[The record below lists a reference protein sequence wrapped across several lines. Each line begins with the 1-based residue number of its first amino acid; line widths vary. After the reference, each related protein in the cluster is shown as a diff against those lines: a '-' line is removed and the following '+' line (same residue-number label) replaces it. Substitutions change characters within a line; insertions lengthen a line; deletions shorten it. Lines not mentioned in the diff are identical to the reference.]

1 MVGRDLNSAQNN
13 GGASRPGETP
23 AAGYGL
29 GGPPPGVERAVLIEG
44 GFTHDALPDL
54 FRYLCTRGESL
65 WWELKTLAG
74 TFVLVFQKGLP
85 TDVMFSPARPVGA
98 KVGLKALQILF
109 RQEGGRFTVHRGAPV
124 QQRRSL
130 TLSGEQL
137 LIEMATLDDEAVAP
151 AVLSGRTIDVSAELA
166 LVGDVAPQDHRTAF
180 RTRTADVPLTDV
192 LQLFSVSRLAYWVH
206 LLGEREQVIGRLLL
220 SSNEVRQ
227 AEYGALRA
235 GPAFTALLGHAA
247 PCMIDVSPVSGAVWA
262 ASAGGE
268 PVGKLDALLMR
279 ELLSGRL
286 NFQTGGQQ
294 GGTPESLLGSL
305 DGALARLEHGEG
317 SQTSEVSPPQGRPD
331 TALVPDAVKGVQ
343 PSVLKRVSK
352 WFGRG

>member
-1 MVGRDLNSAQNN
+1 MVGRDLNSAQKS
-13 GGASRPGETP
+13 GGASRAGETP
-23 AAGYGL
+23 VAGYGL

-65 WWELKTLAG
+65 WWELRTLAG
-74 TFVLVFQKGLP
+74 TFVLVFERGLP

-180 RTRTADVPLTDV
+180 RTKAADVPLTDV

-206 LLGEREQVIGRLLL
+206 LLGEGEQPVGRLLL
-220 SSNEVRQ
+220 SSSEVRQ
-227 AEYGALRA
+227 AEYGALRGGA
-235 GPAFTALLGHAA
+235 AFTALLGHAA
-247 PCMIDVSPVSGAVWA
+247 PCIIDVSPLRAAAPGEAV
-262 ASAGGE
+262 GR
-268 PVGKLDALLMR
+268 LDALLMR

-286 NFQTGGQQ
+286 NVQTGGQV
-294 GGTPESLLGSL
+294 GSTPESLLGSL
-305 DGALARLEHGEG
+305 DGALARLEDGEANQSG
-317 SQTSEVSPPQGRPD
+317 GGLPPQGRPD
-331 TALVPDAVKGVQ
+331 TAPVPVRDARQ
-343 PSVLKRVSK
+343 TPVLNRVRS
-352 WFGRG
+352 WFRRG

>member
-1 MVGRDLNSAQNN
+1 MVGRDLNSAQNT
-13 GGASRPGETP
+13 GGTSRAGEAP

-29 GGPPPGVERAVLIEG
+29 GGPPPGVEAAVLIEG

-74 TFVLVFQKGLP
+74 TFVLVFEKGLP
-85 TDVMFSPARPVGA
+85 ADVMFSPARPVGA

-124 QQRRSL
+124 LQRRSL

-180 RTRTADVPLTDV
+180 RTRTTNVPLTDV

-206 LLGEREQVIGRLLL
+206 LLGEREKPVGRLLL
-220 SSNEVRQ
+220 SSNEVCQ
-227 AEYGALRA
+227 AEYGALRG
-235 GPAFTALLGHAA
+235 GPAFTALLGHAV
-247 PCMIDVSPVSGAVWA
+247 PGIIDVSPLRA
-262 ASAGGE
+262 AFAPGE
-268 PVGKLDALLMR
+268 AVGKLDALLMR

-286 NFQTGGQQ
+286 NFQPGNRAD
-294 GGTPESLLGSL
+294 GTPESLLGSL

-331 TALVPDAVKGVQ
+331 TALVPDTVKGVQ

>member
-1 MVGRDLNSAQNN
+1 MVGRDLNSVQNT
-13 GGASRPGETP
+13 GETSRAGEAP

-74 TFVLVFQKGLP
+74 TFALVFNQGLP

-98 KVGLKALQILF
+98 KVGLKALRILF

-180 RTRTADVPLTDV
+180 RTRTADVPLADV
-192 LQLFSVSRLAYWVH
+192 LQLFSVSRLAYWIH
-206 LLGEREQVIGRLLL
+206 LLGEREQPVGRLLL
-220 SSNEVRQ
+220 SSSEVCQ
-227 AEYGALRA
+227 AEYGALRG

-247 PCMIDVSPVSGAVWA
+247 PCIIDVSPVRA
-262 ASAGGE
+262 ASPVVE
-268 PVGKLDALLMR
+268 VVGKLDALLMR

-286 NFQTGGQQ
+286 NVQTGGQA
-294 GGTPESLLGSL
+294 GGTPESLLDSL
-305 DGALARLEHGEG
+305 DGALERLEDGEANQSSG
-317 SQTSEVSPPQGRPD
+317 GLPPQGRPD
-331 TALVPDAVKGVQ
+331 TALVPARDALQ
-343 PSVLKRVSK
+343 TPVLKRVRS
-352 WFGRG
+352 WFRRG